1 MPKILEVIRILKL
14 ELTSLSVELKAELYP
29 YLTLA

>member
-1 MPKILEVIRILKL
+1 MPKTLEVIRILKL
-14 ELTSLSVELKAELYP
+14 ELTSLSVESKPELYP